1 MSLKL
6 QQTQSQKQTLSQQ
19 LVLTQQ
25 LQLSLRLLQMNR
37 LELKEELQRHLLENP
52 TLEEEYGEG
61 SFETYSPDANEERG
75 EGGAKSD
82 AELNV
87 SEASFENNI
96 IDGYADNSAQFGM
109 AEQEWDDYFD
119 KQSYGSTAGR
129 QMAVPDE
136 DDEFMPESLL
146 TSKPSLADYL
156 RYQINVAD
164 FDETE
169 KLIADEIIGNI
180 DERGY
185 LVSSSEPLRGE
196 SARAAGEEIEEIS
209 EEPLVKAAA
218 VDPLTEIAEKLSL
231 PIHAIE
237 KIHAKVMRL
246 DPPGVGARSLVECLA
261 AQAKALYLAEDSIV
275 LRIIRERLGLAAK
288 NRLDKI
294 AKDLSCSVEDVR
306 EALNVIKGFDPIP
319 GRNFASDEPRLVIPD
334 VVVEKIGDEF
344 RVIVNDGDLPTLRIN
359 SSYKRLLKDKNTPQ
373 EARDYIKNK
382 LNEAAMLVRAQKQR
396 PRTIYRVAEIIVRE
410 QRAFLEKG
418 AEAIRPM
425 SLKEVADEVELHIST
440 VSRATSNKYMK
451 TPRGVFGLKMFFR
464 QGLETSEGQDVVP
477 EKVKRRIRQLVD
489 SEDKLD
495 PYTDDKLAQIINSE
509 GVKITRRTVAKY
521 RDIIGVPSRSVRRT
535 RG

>member
-61 SFETYSPDANEERG
+61 SFETYSADANEERG

-96 IDGYADNSAQFGM
+96 IDEYADDSAQFGM

-169 KLIADEIIGNI
+169 KLIAEEIIGNL

-185 LVSSSEPLRGE
+185 LVSSVEPAPEKQTGSAGGE
-196 SARAAGEEIEEIS
+196 TGEPNESDESGPI
-209 EEPLVKAAA
+209 VKAAA
-218 VDPLTEIAEKLSL
+218 VDPLEEIADKLSA
-231 PIHAIE
+231 PIHAVE

-275 LRIIRERLGLAAK
+275 LRIIRERLDLAAK

-319 GRNFASDEPRLVIPD
+319 GRNFASEEPRIVIPD

-344 RVIVNDGDLPTLRIN
+344 RVVVT
-359 SSYKRLLKDKNTPQ
+359 T
-373 EARDYIKNK
+373 
-382 LNEAAMLVRAQKQR
+382 
-396 PRTIYRVAEIIVRE
+396 
-410 QRAFLEKG
+410 
-418 AEAIRPM
+418 AIC
-425 SLKEVADEVELHIST
+425 
-440 VSRATSNKYMK
+440 
-451 TPRGVFGLKMFFR
+451 
-464 QGLETSEGQDVVP
+464 
-477 EKVKRRIRQLVD
+477 RRC
-489 SEDKLD
+489 
-495 PYTDDKLAQIINSE
+495 A
-509 GVKITRRTVAKY
+509 
-521 RDIIGVPSRSVRRT
+521 
-535 RG
+535 